1 IPFIF
6 GTLDKM
12 TEMNGTEYSEEEYR
26 FMEVMSSYWA
36 NFIKSGDPNGEGLFP
51 WPMKTDEPVHIRLDI
66 PCSMEA
72 DIWRPEHEVIVPPVT
87 AWLMARMEDAKKTK

>member
-1 IPFIF
+1 
-6 GTLDKM
+6 
-12 TEMNGTEYSEEEYR
+12 
-26 FMEVMSSYWA
+26 
-36 NFIKSGDPNGEGLFP
+36 
-51 WPMKTDEPVHIRLDI
+51 MKTDEPVHIRLDI